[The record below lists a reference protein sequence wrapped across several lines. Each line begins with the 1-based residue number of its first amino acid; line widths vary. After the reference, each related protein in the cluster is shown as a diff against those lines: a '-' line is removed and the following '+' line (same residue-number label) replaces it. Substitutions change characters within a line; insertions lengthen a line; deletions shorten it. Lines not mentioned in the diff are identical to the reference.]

1 MIEIVNV
8 SRNWAIGRKGDLLI
22 HIPDDMKYFRET
34 TRGKTCIMGSTTL
47 WSFPGKA
54 PLKGRRN
61 IVLIDADWKKLPES
75 EAAAK
80 ADQARGIHTE
90 LIYVHSPEE
99 ALEAV
104 SDLPKDDVFVIGG
117 ASIYRLMLPYCD
129 TCLVTHN
136 DYPSDEADTFYPDL
150 IATGEWAMT
159 EQGEEQFYEGTSFR
173 FCRYERTLKEPECDK
188 TESE

>member
-8 SRNWAIGRKGDLLI
+8 SQNWAIGKQGQLLI

-34 TRGKTCIMGSTTL
+34 TRGKVCIMGSTTL

-61 IVLIDADWKKLPES
+61 IVLIDDDRKKLPES
-75 EAAAK
+75 AEAAK
-80 ADQARGIHTE
+80 ADQERGLSTE

-99 ALEAV
+99 AVKLV
-104 SDLPKDDVFVIGG
+104 SGLPKDDVFVIGG

-136 DYPSDEADTFYPDL
+136 DYPSDGADTFYPDL
-150 IATGEWAMT
+150 DATGEWIMT
-159 EQGEEQFYEGTSFR
+159 EQGEEQFFQGTSFR
-173 FCRYERTLKEPECDK
+173 LCRYERIPKHTASDK
-188 TESE
+188 SEE